1 MPHRAVVAKELA
13 DLLGALSHPGRVRI
27 VEELRD
33 GERDVNALQVALGIS
48 HSGVSQHLAVL
59 RAHRLVAERREG
71 RHVFYRLRQ
80 PELATW
86 LADAMRFLEG
96 ETAAAE
102 DLRRAIKKVRAAWTG
117 GR

>member
-13 DLLGALSHPGRVRI
+13 ELLAALSHPGRVRI

-33 GERDVNALQVALGIS
+33 GERDVTALQSALQIS

-59 RAHRLVAERREG
+59 RLHRLVTERREG

-86 LADAMRFLEG
+86 LADAMQFLEG

-102 DLRRAIKKVRAAWTG
+102 NLRRAIKKTRAAWAG
-117 GR
+117 GQ